1 MNQFHKLFRWAWS
14 ILVVFTL
21 AFTMAGCE
29 GDDGAAGPAGATGA
43 TGPAGPAGPP
53 GPGLD
58 PIAAAVE
65 AANVESCSVCHEGV
79 GGGHQAIYTEYADA
93 SELSLTFD
101 NFTSTPDLV
110 NGTWDVALTF
120 TVNFAGAP
128 YTGTLA
134 SLDQARF
141 FVNRYDS
148 TVGNNGEFYE
158 AFQSLG
164 NGVATGTPGQWTV
177 TRTGL
182 TFDPT
187 VSGQVYG
194 YVALGVLLEHESG
207 TGGEIPSGSHVHL
220 YEDVANAAI
229 SFGDLDPANA
239 NTYVSLANPEGC
251 AKCHGSPY
259 LKHGYR
265 AAEVAGTPDFAA
277 CKVCH
282 NDDGLGGHPDW
293 QYMVDEP
300 FNWATG
306 VAATADYTYFRSI
319 MNDVHMSH
327 AMEFPYP
334 MSMQNCS
341 TCHEGNEAAVTADA
355 FFTPETCKSCHPVQG
370 IDAWPEDAGTT
381 LAGLYAQPNRAP
393 PLEFLWER
401 AGVTAVHNFADLST
415 ADCTTACH
423 GTNFPSFSDY
433 HSGYDENIYDDTG
446 TKFATLN
453 TVTIDSVALAGN
465 LLTVDF
471 SSANTAIIPEV
482 LVSFY
487 GWDTKHFIVGS
498 HTRDASDLC
507 FNFRRN
513 PPTPSGCR
521 YEYVPESSGG
531 NPNNLFTEAAGSAP
545 GAWSVTADLSA
556 YLPNAFLPDDIPT
569 LIADGTIKKI
579 EVTITPELAVGGTDV
594 VLSAVGATYDIAGAA
609 LVTDYF
615 KGTAAVVSTEKCNA
629 CHDALASTF
638 HSESGR
644 GGDGIEVCKNCHV
657 TTTGGSHME
666 QQSRGIESYV
676 HAIHSFQPFDEDEVV
691 AANDPVFDAR
701 NEQHKKHTF
710 PNFTIRNCEACHL
723 AGTYNV
729 PDQSQSMFGVSSP
742 SYGSIGGRN
751 IGTIPEYV
759 MGPASRAC
767 GGCHRADK
775 IVADAA
781 GDLASFNAHT
791 GTFGTLEE
799 NDSDDL
805 VLYGIIDKIMSLF
818 E

>member
-14 ILVVFTL
+14 VIVICAL
-21 AFTMAGCE
+21 AFAMGGCE
-29 GDDGAAGPAGATGA
+29 GDDGAPGAQGPQ
-43 TGPAGPAGPP
+43 GPIGNQGPP

-58 PIAAAVE
+58 PIAAAIE
-65 AANVESCSVCHEGV
+65 AANVESCSTCHDAV
-79 GGGHQAIYTEYADA
+79 GGGHQAIYDEYNDP
-93 SELSLTFD
+93 SELQLVFD
-101 NFTSTPDLV
+101 NFTSTP
-110 NGTWDVALTF
+110 NGAVWDVSLTF
-120 TVNFAGAP
+120 TVLQNGVP
-128 YTGTLA
+128 YAGTLD

-141 FVNRYDS
+141 FVNRYDA
-148 TVGNNGEFYE
+148 TAGNNGEFYE

-164 NGVATGTPGQWTV
+164 GAVQVGAGQWTV
-177 TRTGL
+177 TRAGL

-187 VSGQVYG
+187 ASGQVYG
-194 YVALGVLLEHESG
+194 YIALTPLYEHSSG
-207 TGGEIPSGSHVHL
+207 TGGELPPGTHIHL
-220 YEDVANAAI
+220 YKDVANTAI
-229 SFGDLDPANA
+229 SYGDLQPTSP
-239 NTYVSLANPEGC
+239 NTYVSMANPEGC
-251 AKCHGSPY
+251 EKCHGSPY
-259 LKHGYR
+259 MKHGYR
-265 AAEVAGTPDFAA
+265 AAVVPGTPDFAA

-282 NDDGLGGHPDW
+282 NDDGQGGHPDW

-306 VAATADYTYFRSI
+306 VAATADYSYLRNI

-334 MSMQNCS
+334 QSMQNCN
-341 TCHEGNEAAVTADA
+341 TCHEGKLTQILDDSNFTAV
-355 FFTPETCKSCHPVQG
+355 TCKSCHPVQG

-381 LAGLYAQPNRAP
+381 LEGLYAQPHRAP

-401 AGVTAVHNFADLST
+401 AGVTATHAFTQPINDVNCAGQCHGGNFSSFAD
-415 ADCTTACH
+415 
-423 GTNFPSFSDY
+423 Y
-433 HSGYDENIYDDTG
+433 HTGYDANIYDATG
-446 TKFATLN
+446 TKYADLN
-453 TVTIDSVALAGN
+453 PVVIDDVSLAGN

-471 SSANTAIIPEV
+471 SAANTAIVPEV

-487 GWDTKHFIVGS
+487 GWDTKHFIIGS

-531 NPNNLFTEAAGSAP
+531 TVNNLFSEDAASVP

-556 YLPNAFLPDDIPT
+556 YLPTAFLTDDIPT
-569 LIADGTIKKI
+569 LIADGVIKKI
-579 EVTITPELAVGGTDV
+579 EVTVTPELAVGGTDV
-594 VLSAVGATYDIAGAA
+594 VLKAVGATYDIASAA

-615 KGTAAVVSTEKCNA
+615 KGTEAVVTTEGCND

-657 TTTGGSHME
+657 TTSGGSHME
-666 QQSRGIESYV
+666 MQSRGIESYV
-676 HAIHSFQPFDEDEVV
+676 HAIHSFQPFDEDDVV
-691 AANDPVFDAR
+691 AANDPVFTKR
-701 NEQHKKHTF
+701 NEMHKQHTF

-723 AGTYNV
+723 EGTYNV

-742 SYGSIGGRN
+742 SYSIASRN
-751 IGTIPEYV
+751 IGTVPEYV

-767 GGCHRADK
+767 GGCHRADL
-775 IVADAA
+775 INADAA
-781 GDLASFNAHT
+781 GELASFNAHT

-799 NDSDDL
+799 NDSDDF
-805 VLYGIIDKIMSLF
+805 VLYGVIDKIMSLF

>member
-21 AFTMAGCE
+21 AFTLGGCE
-29 GDDGAAGPAGATGA
+29 GDDGAAGPAGQPGA
-43 TGPAGPAGPP
+43 TGPQGPAGPP

-58 PIAAAVE
+58 PVAAAIE
-65 AANVESCSVCHEGV
+65 AADVESCSVCHEGV
-79 GGGHQAIYTEYADA
+79 GGGHQAIYAEYADA

-120 TVNFAGAP
+120 TVEFGGAP

-158 AFQSLG
+158 PFQSLS

-182 TFDPT
+182 SFDPT

-194 YVALGVLLEHESG
+194 YVALGVLLEHEAG
-207 TGGEIPSGSHVHL
+207 TGGEIPAGSHVHL

-229 SFGDLDPANA
+229 AYGDLDPANA

-265 AAEVAGTPDFAA
+265 AAEVAGLPDFAS

-282 NDDGLGGHPDW
+282 NDDGLGGHEDW

-306 VAATADYTYFRSI
+306 VASTADYTYFRSI

-334 MSMQNCS
+334 QSMQNCS
-341 TCHEGNEAAVTADA
+341 TCHEGNEATVTSNA

-381 LAGLYAQPNRAP
+381 LEGLYAQPNRAP

-401 AGVTAVHNFADLST
+401 AGVTNVHNFADLSA

-433 HSGYDENIYDDTG
+433 HSGYDENIYDATG
-446 TKFATLN
+446 AKFADLN
-453 TVTIDSVALAGN
+453 TVSIDSISVTGDLM
-465 LLTVDF
+465 TIEF
-471 SSANTAIIPEV
+471 SANNTAIVPEV

-487 GWDTKHFIVGS
+487 GWDTRNYLVGS
-498 HTRDASDLC
+498 HERDANAACSG
-507 FNFRRN
+507 RR
-513 PPTPSGCR
+513 PGCKM
-521 YEYVPESSGG
+521 EYVPESSGG
-531 NPNNLFTEAAGSAP
+531 SANPLFTEDPTSAP
-545 GAWSVTADLSA
+545 GAWIVTLDMSALQLTKTDL
-556 YLPNAFLPDDIPT
+556 LPA
-569 LIADGTIKKI
+569 LIASGKI
-579 EVTITPELAVGGTDV
+579 TKAEISITPELAVGGTDV
-594 VLSAVGATYDIAGAA
+594 VLLAVGETFDLTAGATVA
-609 LVTDYF
+609 DYF
-615 KGTAAVVSTEKCNA
+615 KGTNATVSVDKCNV

-644 GGDGIEVCKNCHV
+644 GGDGIEVCKHCH
-657 TTTGGSHME
+657 TTTFPGSHLE
-666 QQSRGIESYV
+666 LQSRAIDSYI
-676 HAIHSFQPFDEDEVV
+676 HGIHSFQLFDGDDVD
-691 AANDPVFDAR
+691 AADDPVFDAR
-701 NEQHKKHTF
+701 AAQHIRHTF

-729 PDQSQSMFGVSSP
+729 PDQSKSMPGVLSK
-742 SYGSIGGRN
+742 SYSISDRA
-751 IGTIPEYV
+751 IGTLPEYV
-759 MGPASRAC
+759 TGPASRAC
-767 GGCHRADK
+767 GGCHRADF
-775 IVADAA
+775 INADNA
-781 GDLASFNAHT
+781 GELASFLAHT
-791 GTFGTLEE
+791 DVFGTLVV
-799 NDSDDL
+799 NDDPDSTADDNDE
-805 VLYGIIDKIMSLF
+805 VVFGVIDKIMSLF